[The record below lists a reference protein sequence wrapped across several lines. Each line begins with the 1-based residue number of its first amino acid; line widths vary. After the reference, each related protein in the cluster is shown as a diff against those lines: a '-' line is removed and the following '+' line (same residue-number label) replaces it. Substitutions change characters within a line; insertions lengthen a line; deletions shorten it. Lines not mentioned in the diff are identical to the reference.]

1 MTPDR
6 IQLFAIVVAIAQFVL
21 VFELV
26 RSKRMQERY
35 ALLWLVSSL
44 VLFVLAAW
52 SQLLELL
59 ATSVGIKTPSN
70 ALFLAT
76 FAYILLLLLHFSIVI
91 SRLSAQSAVLA
102 QHVGLLERSVAELRA
117 AAGTGAATTDP
128 VPPVEPLK
136 DPSADDG

>member
-6 IQLFAIVVAIAQFVL
+6 VQLFAIVVAIAQFVL

-26 RSKRMQERY
+26 RSKRMLERY

-52 SQLLELL
+52 SQLLELI
-59 ATSVGIKTPSN
+59 ATSVGIATPSN

-76 FAYILLLLLHFSIVI
+76 FAYVLLLLLHFSIVI
-91 SRLSAQSAVLA
+91 SRLSAQSAILA
-102 QHVGLLERSVAELRA
+102 QHVGLLERSVVELRQLVG
-117 AAGTGAATTDP
+117 AGTSAPTA
-128 VPPVEPLK
+128 PPAEPR
-136 DPSADDG
+136 DAEHD